1 MFHQN
6 THLSVLFIFYYF
18 SYNFVMIINLGNDSV
33 CEYIKYFLKNKMQF
47 FQNREFKSIK
57 VKAF

>member
-1 MFHQN
+1 
-6 THLSVLFIFYYF
+6 
-18 SYNFVMIINLGNDSV
+18 MIINLGNDSV